1 MRCLRNEFSIL
12 NEGVHIM
19 GNRILKLPEV
29 IERTGLSKSSI
40 YAYKKEGLF
49 PKPINLGPRS
59 VGWIEQDIVG
69 WIEAKR
75 RA

>member
-1 MRCLRNEFSIL
+1 LRNEFSIL
-12 NEGVHIM
+12 NEGVYIM

-40 YAYKKEGLF
+40 YAYQKEGVF

-59 VGWIEQDIVG
+59 VGWVEQDIAS
-69 WIEAKR
+69 WIESKR
-75 RA
+75 RL